1 VPRTK
6 QRTPELREKVLQA
19 AIEMLTSDGLTGF
32 TARRVAE
39 EASTS
44 TPAVYELFGDKAG
57 LVREVVFEGF
67 RMVHRH
73 LEQLE
78 PTDDPRS
85 DLERVIR
92 VLRRFAK
99 ENPTLAELMFSRPI
113 ADFDPRPADRT
124 AGAAVREFI
133 VAQVRRCIDARIIS
147 GNPKDISHVLVAV
160 VQGLALQETA
170 GWLGT
175 SKASIDRRWS
185 LAIAAVLHGLS
196 PTGQSQAR

>member
-1 VPRTK
+1 MV
-6 QRTPELREKVLQA
+6 QRR
-19 AIEMLTSDGLTGF
+19 
-32 TARRVAE
+32 
-39 EASTS
+39 
-44 TPAVYELFGDKAG
+44 
-57 LVREVVFEGF
+57 
-67 RMVHRH
+67 

-78 PTDDPRS
+78 PTDDS
-85 DLERVIR
+85 VLHLERVIR

-133 VAQVRRCIDARIIS
+133 VAQVRRCIEARIIS
-147 GNPKDISHVLVAV
+147 GNPIDISHVLVAV

-196 PTGQSQAR
+196 PTGPSQTR